1 MYKWLT
7 ASLRVSAPHLK
18 GSRMRGN
25 PSTKKGHVYVRLLH
39 RRNSQKAPKWK
50 EKLVVLALRMPVLL
64 TSYLLPGT

>member
-1 MYKWLT
+1 
-7 ASLRVSAPHLK
+7 
-18 GSRMRGN
+18 MRGD